1 MLAQR
6 ARRIKLSV
14 ACGYKSVDPR
24 EAPCYPARCM
34 QWLSLIHLVY
44 PPTCLV
50 CQRRISADEACVC
63 APCERAM
70 PRVHPPV
77 CQHCGQGLPG
87 AYDALMLCRLCQR
100 QSPAFDQ
107 AGAPFRYAG
116 AVRDA
121 VHAFKYQ
128 GHRRLGLW
136 LADAMA
142 ELAQPPARLA
152 SHDLIVPVPMHWVK
166 QRMKGFNPAEGL
178 AQAVG
183 ARVRQRCA
191 RTALRRTRWTATQT
205 RLTRTQRARNVRG
218 AFRAR
223 PDLVQGRHI
232 LLIDDVLTTGATAHA
247 CALALRDAGA
257 SSVSV
262 LTAAAA
268 RA

>member
-1 MLAQR
+1 
-6 ARRIKLSV
+6 
-14 ACGYKSVDPR
+14 
-24 EAPCYPARCM
+24 
-34 QWLSLIHLVY
+34 
-44 PPTCLV
+44 
-50 CQRRISADEACVC
+50 
-63 APCERAM
+63 M
-70 PRVHPPV
+70 PRAHPPV
-77 CQHCGQGLPG
+77 CQRCGQGLPG
-87 AYDALMLCRLCQR
+87 AYDALALCRLCQR
-100 QSPAFDQ
+100 QLPAFDQ

-142 ELAQPPARLA
+142 EFAQPPARMA
-152 SHDLIVPVPMHWVK
+152 SYDLIVPVPMHWFK
-166 QRMKGFNPAEGL
+166 QRVKGFNPAEGL

-183 ARVRQRCA
+183 ARVRQRCT

-223 PDLVQGRHI
+223 PNAVHGRHV

-247 CALALRDAGA
+247 CALALREAGA

-262 LTAAAA
+262 LTAAIASSSA
-268 RA
+268 R